1 MFIAGRIIPQEERL
15 RNYTN
20 QSTIPAE
27 EFMSERQPSLGH
39 IEVSPVAIASIAHEA
54 VLSCYGVV
62 GTATKDLATGIANVL
77 SRDSK
82 RGIAVHVEDG
92 RTVID
97 VYVIIEYGTRIASVA
112 RSVMNIVK
120 FSVEQALGLSV
131 AEVNVHVEGL
141 RVSDI
146 D

>member
-1 MFIAGRIIPQEERL
+1 
-15 RNYTN
+15 
-20 QSTIPAE
+20 
-27 EFMSERQPSLGH
+27 MSERQPSLGQ

-54 VLSCYGVV
+54 VMTCYGVV
-62 GTATKDLATGIANVL
+62 GTAAKDLATGIANVL

-82 RGIAVHVEDG
+82 RGIVVNIDKE
-92 RTVID
+92 RIVID

-112 RSVMNIVK
+112 RSVMNVVK
-120 FSVEQALGLSV
+120 FSVERALGLPV

-141 RVSDI
+141 RVSDT